1 MDSKLTLFDV
11 FKNAH
16 FIIILVAILMYVW
29 FVYNKWV
36 NQKDYDGI
44 HSNKNKINNAIH
56 ESVNKMSGLV
66 SNEQCVEACKK
77 NCKTGHHKTIIGKVV
92 EGTFD
97 WTFNSSINEGANY
110 SFLEDT
116 NLIEDAMHM
125 GAEIELMDGNVGSS
139 QSNDMGTENANLK
152 LLSKYLTL
160 LLRKNEAEKELYT
173 IQTGKRQVY
182 NSPTLVQLN
191 KKITE
196 FKQTIRNNPN
206 ALKYFNENLDITL

>member
-1 MDSKLTLFDV
+1 MNSFFEKASYIML
-11 FKNAH
+11 
-16 FIIILVAILMYVW
+16 LVVAMLMYIW
-29 FVYNKWV
+29 FVYNKWG
-36 NQKDYDGI
+36 NQGQYDGI
-44 HSNKNKINNAIH
+44 HSNKTKINNAIH

-66 SNEQCVEACKK
+66 SNEQCVKECKK
-77 NCKTGHHKTIIGKVV
+77 NCKTGHQKTIIGKVV

-97 WTFNSSINEGANY
+97 WTFNTGLNEGANY
-110 SFLEDT
+110 SFLENT
-116 NLIEDAMHM
+116 NLMEDAVNI
-125 GAEIELMDGNVGSS
+125 GADIEFMDGNVGS
-139 QSNDMGTENANLK
+139 QSGDSVMTENSNLK

-173 IQTGKRQVY
+173 IQTGKREVY

-196 FKQTIRNNPN
+196 FKQTIRNNPD